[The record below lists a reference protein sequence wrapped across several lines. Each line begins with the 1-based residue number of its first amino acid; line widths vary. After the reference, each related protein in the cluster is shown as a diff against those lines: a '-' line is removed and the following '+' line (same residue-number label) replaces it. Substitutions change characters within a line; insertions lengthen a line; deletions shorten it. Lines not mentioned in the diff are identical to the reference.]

1 MKYFFSSDYHF
12 NHKNIIRYENRP
24 FETVEEM
31 NETIIKRH
39 NERVKPEDMV
49 FFCGDWGFYASK
61 TAEHRGEGMPIR
73 ITDLQKRLNGIFYS
87 IKGNHDRS
95 ENKLNIPNYRM
106 ILNKGGIYICL
117 THRLEDAII
126 YDYNYYYPLLIC
138 GHAHSKWQ
146 TKEIEKDG
154 KISLAINVS
163 VENNDY
169 YSYSFDEIMAI
180 FHRWLS
186 SHPKRKEIN
195 KFIIESRT
203 RPIYVKDTNDQT
215 K

>member
-1 MKYFFSSDYHF
+1 MKYFFISDYHF
-12 NHKNIIRYENRP
+12 YHKNIIKYENRP
-24 FETVEEM
+24 FANIEEM

-61 TAEHRGEGMPIR
+61 NAEHRGEGMPMR
-73 ITDLQKRLNGIFYS
+73 ISDLQKRLNGVFYS

-95 ENKLNIPNYRM
+95 ENKLNIPVYR
-106 ILNKGGIYICL
+106 IVLNKGGIYINL
-117 THRLEDAII
+117 VHRLQDTII
-126 YDYNYYYPLLIC
+126 YDYNSYYPLTIC
-138 GHAHSKWQ
+138 GHAHSKFK

-154 KISLAINVS
+154 KIALCINVS

-169 YSYSFDEIMAI
+169 KPYSFDEILAI
-180 FHRWLS
+180 FYRWLS

-195 KFIIESRT
+195 RYIIESRT
-203 RPIYVKDTNDQT
+203 
-215 K
+215 